1 MSIGFQTP
9 DQKRAYIA
17 NSIPKKTWKTESG
30 AAILRT
36 LQDQGLG
43 VKEKDF
49 YAIRREIIGLEKY
62 EEQIRGLKPET
73 RVPRAWLSAATYW
86 DIKSNFLYR
95 FEVTGIDP
103 KTGKKTTEYFSH
115 GSNEELT
122 IEEAKKQLLPNLM
135 GKDRSGSFDP
145 ETIEMYHTFMKKD
158 FEFTP

>member
-1 MSIGFQTP
+1 MTIAFQTS

-30 AAILRT
+30 ASILRT
-36 LQDQGLG
+36 LKGQGLG
-43 VKEKDF
+43 IKEQHF
-49 YAIRREIIGLEKY
+49 YDIRREILGLEKY
-62 EEQIRGLKPET
+62 EEQIRGLNPQS

-103 KTGKKTTEYFSH
+103 KTQKKTTAYFSL
-115 GSNEELT
+115 GSNDELT
-122 IEEAKKQLLPNLM
+122 KEAAIAQLMPMLQ
-135 GKDRSGSFDP
+135 GEDRSGSFDP